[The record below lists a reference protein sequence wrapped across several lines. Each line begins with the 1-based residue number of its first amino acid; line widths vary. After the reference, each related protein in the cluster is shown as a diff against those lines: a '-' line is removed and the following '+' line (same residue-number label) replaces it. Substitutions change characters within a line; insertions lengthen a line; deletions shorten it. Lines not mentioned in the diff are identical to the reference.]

1 MFIRYNSKFSIFNYI
16 VISILLC
23 SSCKKDEEGIKY
35 DYSHF
40 IPSHFPIPISNP
52 DSIPTEAQFTLG
64 KKLFFDPVLSRDGS
78 LSCASCHKPSLAFA
92 DTVSVSAGVEGRLGN
107 RNSPSLGNVVYQKKL
122 LKEGG
127 LPTLEMQ
134 VLVPIQEHAEFDN
147 NIVEISDKLM
157 TIPKYVEMSQAA
169 YKRDPDPYVITRAIS
184 AFERTLFSGNSKYD
198 QFLNGRTKLTAIEE
212 QGLNLF
218 MSNKTNCNSCH
229 AGFLLTNQ
237 NIENNGL
244 YSVYKD
250 IGAMRL
256 TQNPSDEGKFKIPS
270 LRNIALTYPYMH
282 DGSLKT
288 LKEVI
293 EHYNSGGRDH
303 KNKNTLIK
311 PLNLSQSE
319 IEALVAFLS
328 TLTDYNFI
336 KNKNYQNE

>member
-23 SSCKKDEEGIKY
+23 SSCNKDEEGIKY

-64 KKLFFDPVLSRDGS
+64 KKLFFDPILSRDGS

-184 AFERTLFSGNSKYD
+184 AFERTLFSGDSKYD

-218 MSNKTNCNSCH
+218 MSNKTNY
-229 AGFLLTNQ
+229 T
-237 NIENNGL
+237 
-244 YSVYKD
+244 
-250 IGAMRL
+250 
-256 TQNPSDEGKFKIPS
+256 
-270 LRNIALTYPYMH
+270 
-282 DGSLKT
+282 
-288 LKEVI
+288 
-293 EHYNSGGRDH
+293 
-303 KNKNTLIK
+303 
-311 PLNLSQSE
+311 
-319 IEALVAFLS
+319 
-328 TLTDYNFI
+328 
-336 KNKNYQNE
+336 

>member
-23 SSCKKDEEGIKY
+23 SSCNKDEEGIKY

-184 AFERTLFSGNSKYD
+184 AFERTLFSGDSKYD

-218 MSNKTNCNSCH
+218 MSNKTNCSNCH
-229 AGFLLTNQ
+229 SGFLLTNQ

>member
-23 SSCKKDEEGIKY
+23 SSCNKDEEGIKY

-64 KKLFFDPVLSRDGS
+64 KKLFFDPILSRDGS

-107 RNSPSLGNVVYQKKL
+107 RNSPSLANVVYQKKL

-127 LPTLEMQ
+127 LPMLEMQ

-147 NIVEISDKLM
+147 NIVEISNKLM

-169 YKRDPDPYVITRAIS
+169 YKRDPDPFVITRAIS

-218 MSNKTNCNSCH
+218 MSNKTNCSNCH
-229 AGFLLTNQ
+229 SGFLLTNQ

>member
-1 MFIRYNSKFSIFNYI
+1 M
-16 VISILLC
+16 
-23 SSCKKDEEGIKY
+23 
-35 DYSHF
+35 
-40 IPSHFPIPISNP
+40 
-52 DSIPTEAQFTLG
+52 
-64 KKLFFDPVLSRDGS
+64 
-78 LSCASCHKPSLAFA
+78 
-92 DTVSVSAGVEGRLGN
+92 
-107 RNSPSLGNVVYQKKL
+107 
-122 LKEGG
+122 
-127 LPTLEMQ
+127 PTLEMQ

-184 AFERTLFSGNSKYD
+184 AFERTLFSGDSKYD

-229 AGFLLTNQ
+229 SGLLLTNQ

-293 EHYNSGGRDH
+293 EHYNSGGSDH

-336 KNKNYQNE
+336 TNKNYQNE

>member
-1 MFIRYNSKFSIFNYI
+1 M
-16 VISILLC
+16 LC
-23 SSCKKDEEGIKY
+23 SSCNKDEEGIKY

-64 KKLFFDPVLSRDGS
+64 KKLFFDPILSRDGS

-218 MSNKTNCNSCH
+218 MSNKTNCSNCH
-229 AGFLLTNQ
+229 SGFLLTNQ

>member
-1 MFIRYNSKFSIFNYI
+1 M
-16 VISILLC
+16 LC
-23 SSCKKDEEGIKY
+23 SSCNKDEEGIKY

-184 AFERTLFSGNSKYD
+184 AFERTLFSGDSKYD

-218 MSNKTNCNSCH
+218 MSNKTNCSNCH
-229 AGFLLTNQ
+229 SGFLLTNQ

-293 EHYNSGGRDH
+293 EHYNLGGSDH

-336 KNKNYQNE
+336 TNKNYQNE

>member
-23 SSCKKDEEGIKY
+23 SSCNKDEEGIKY

-64 KKLFFDPVLSRDGS
+64 KKLFFDPILSRDGS

-107 RNSPSLGNVVYQKKL
+107 RNSPSLANVVYQKKL

-184 AFERTLFSGNSKYD
+184 AFERTLFSGDSKYD

-218 MSNKTNCNSCH
+218 MSNKTNCSNCH
-229 AGFLLTNQ
+229 SGFLLTNQ

-288 LKEVI
+288 LEEVI
-293 EHYNSGGRDH
+293 EHYNSGGSDH
-303 KNKNTLIK
+303 KNKNTLII

>member
-1 MFIRYNSKFSIFNYI
+1 M
-16 VISILLC
+16 LC
-23 SSCKKDEEGIKY
+23 SSCNKDEEGIKY

-184 AFERTLFSGNSKYD
+184 AFERTLFSGDSKYD

-218 MSNKTNCNSCH
+218 MSNKTNCSNCH
-229 AGFLLTNQ
+229 SGFLLTNQ

-288 LKEVI
+288 IKEVI

>member
-1 MFIRYNSKFSIFNYI
+1 M
-16 VISILLC
+16 
-23 SSCKKDEEGIKY
+23 
-35 DYSHF
+35 
-40 IPSHFPIPISNP
+40 
-52 DSIPTEAQFTLG
+52 
-64 KKLFFDPVLSRDGS
+64 
-78 LSCASCHKPSLAFA
+78 
-92 DTVSVSAGVEGRLGN
+92 
-107 RNSPSLGNVVYQKKL
+107 
-122 LKEGG
+122 
-127 LPTLEMQ
+127 PTLEMQ

-184 AFERTLFSGNSKYD
+184 AFERTLFSGDSKYD

-218 MSNKTNCNSCH
+218 MSNKTNCSNCH
-229 AGFLLTNQ
+229 SGFLLTNQ

-288 LKEVI
+288 
-293 EHYNSGGRDH
+293 
-303 KNKNTLIK
+303 
-311 PLNLSQSE
+311 
-319 IEALVAFLS
+319 
-328 TLTDYNFI
+328 
-336 KNKNYQNE
+336 

>member
-1 MFIRYNSKFSIFNYI
+1 MFIRYNSKFSIFYYI

-23 SSCKKDEEGIKY
+23 SSCNKEEEGIKY

-64 KKLFFDPVLSRDGS
+64 KKLFFDPILSRDGS

-107 RNSPSLGNVVYQKKL
+107 RNSPSLANVVYQKKL

-147 NIVEISDKLM
+147 NIVEISNKLM

-218 MSNKTNCNSCH
+218 MSNKTNCSNCH
-229 AGFLLTNQ
+229 SGFLLTNQ

-288 LKEVI
+288 LEEVI
-293 EHYNSGGRDH
+293 EHYNSGGSDH
-303 KNKNTLIK
+303 KNKNTLII

-319 IEALVAFLS
+319 KEALVAFLS

>member
-23 SSCKKDEEGIKY
+23 NSCNKDEEGIKY

-184 AFERTLFSGNSKYD
+184 AFERTLFSGDSKYD

-218 MSNKTNCNSCH
+218 MSNKTNCSNCH
-229 AGFLLTNQ
+229 SGFLLTNQ

-288 LKEVI
+288 LEEVI
-293 EHYNSGGRDH
+293 EHYNSGGSNH

-336 KNKNYQNE
+336 TNKNYQNE

>member
-23 SSCKKDEEGIKY
+23 SSCNKDEEGIKY

-64 KKLFFDPVLSRDGS
+64 KKLFFDPILSRDGS

-107 RNSPSLGNVVYQKKL
+107 RNSPSLANVVYQKKL

-184 AFERTLFSGNSKYD
+184 AFERTLFSGDSKYD

-218 MSNKTNCNSCH
+218 MSNKTNCSNCH
-229 AGFLLTNQ
+229 SGFLLTNQ